1 MGIVLA
7 GRSVKTFLFTLLT
20 EQVDILFAKEAVRL
34 SVEQVL
40 TIFLKDSPQDDLW
53 VRMTLLLERSQNQSR
68 R

>member
-1 MGIVLA
+1 MLA
-7 GRSVKTFLFTLLT
+7 
-20 EQVDILFAKEAVRL
+20 EEADRL

-40 TIFLKDSPQDDLW
+40 TFFSKDSPQDDLW